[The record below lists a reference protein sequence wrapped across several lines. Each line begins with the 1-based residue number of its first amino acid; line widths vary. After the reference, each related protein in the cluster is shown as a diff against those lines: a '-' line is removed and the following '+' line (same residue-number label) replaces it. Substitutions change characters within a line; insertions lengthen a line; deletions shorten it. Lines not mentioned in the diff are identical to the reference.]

1 MISFSKINL
10 IFDNLFII
18 IFVIRFSKY
27 KRKEKILRKR
37 FMAKIKYYYDP
48 ETLSYIPIEN
58 NNSIK
63 ISNLILF
70 LTSSLL
76 FGVIVLF
83 ILLNTSFINTPK
95 ELLLD
100 REVKNYELQFELLS
114 RRVLQM
120 QNVLSNIEDR
130 DNNIYRVYF
139 EASPVPKEKRLAG
152 FGGINRYKNL
162 EGFDN
167 SELII
172 KSTKEIDI
180 LSKQMVVQSKSLD
193 EIES

>member
-1 MISFSKINL
+1 
-10 IFDNLFII
+10 
-18 IFVIRFSKY
+18 
-27 KRKEKILRKR
+27 
-37 FMAKIKYYYDP
+37 MAKIKYYYDP

-114 RRVLQM
+114 RRVQQM
-120 QNVLSNIEDR
+120 ESVLTNIEDR

-162 EGFDN
+162 PLYQN
-167 SELII
+167 HKIRLR
-172 KSTKEIDI
+172 
-180 LSKQMVVQSKSLD
+180 
-193 EIES
+193 

>member
-1 MISFSKINL
+1 
-10 IFDNLFII
+10 
-18 IFVIRFSKY
+18 
-27 KRKEKILRKR
+27 
-37 FMAKIKYYYDP
+37 MAKIKYYYDP

-100 REVKNYELQFELLS
+100 REVKN
-114 RRVLQM
+114 
-120 QNVLSNIEDR
+120 
-130 DNNIYRVYF
+130 
-139 EASPVPKEKRLAG
+139 
-152 FGGINRYKNL
+152 
-162 EGFDN
+162 
-167 SELII
+167 
-172 KSTKEIDI
+172 
-180 LSKQMVVQSKSLD
+180 
-193 EIES
+193 

>member
-1 MISFSKINL
+1 
-10 IFDNLFII
+10 
-18 IFVIRFSKY
+18 
-27 KRKEKILRKR
+27 
-37 FMAKIKYYYDP
+37 MAKIKYYYDP

-83 ILLNTSFINTPK
+83 ILLNTSLINTPQ
-95 ELLLD
+95 ELLLN

-114 RRVLQM
+114 RRVEQM
-120 QNVLSNIEDR
+120 ENVLTNIEDR

-152 FGGINRYKNL
+152 FGGINL
-162 EGFDN
+162 
-167 SELII
+167 SLIHI
-172 KSTKEIDI
+172 
-180 LSKQMVVQSKSLD
+180 
-193 EIES
+193 